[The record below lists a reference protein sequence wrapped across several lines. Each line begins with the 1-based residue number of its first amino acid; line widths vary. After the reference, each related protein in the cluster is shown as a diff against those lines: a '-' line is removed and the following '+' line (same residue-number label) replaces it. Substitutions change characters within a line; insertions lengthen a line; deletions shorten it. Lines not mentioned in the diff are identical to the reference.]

1 MNVKTASE
9 GAPGRV
15 EGEAQKKKKDRN
27 GSLFTLQEIKFPQ
40 TNAQIHA

>member
-15 EGEAQKKKKDRN
+15 EGEAQKKKRTEMVLYLLCRK
-27 GSLFTLQEIKFPQ
+27 
-40 TNAQIHA
+40 